1 MYQMIHYD
9 IYIDI
14 KLYTLKFK
22 FENGHYIR
30 KNMCLSIK
38 MARLLLTR

>member
-1 MYQMIHYD
+1 MIHYD
-9 IYIDI
+9 IYIDMKI
-14 KLYTLKFK
+14 LYILKFK

-30 KNMCLSIK
+30 KNMCISIK